1 MPDRSSRCQA
11 WTALLV
17 LTLGMF
23 AGRAAQASILDH
35 QVQVKLDLGART
47 LEVTDDFLLSAP
59 GPADTLPLGFF
70 LARTLA
76 IESVTQNARPVA
88 IVDPDTTVRPPSSW
102 GGAPLRFV
110 RIQRAPN
117 TRFPITY
124 SLKAHGIID
133 DHPSAPAHEHERSVS
148 DSNGL
153 IDSAGVFLS
162 GASGWVPDVPGSL
175 FTFRLSLSPPPGY
188 RSMSQGTCTRGEGTG
203 GIVVENWACK
213 QPQEEIYLVLGK
225 YLVTERG
232 QAGVL
237 TQTFLYGEDPELAE
251 RYLAATG
258 DYLKLYTELLGP
270 YPYPKFALV
279 ENFWQSGFGMPS
291 FTLLGDQ
298 VIRLPFIVS
307 TSYGH
312 EILHN
317 WFGNSVYV
325 DWEKGNWCEGL
336 TTYLADHL
344 YKESEGQGV
353 DYRRATLQ
361 AYRDFVRHGN
371 DLPLTAFRSRHDPV
385 TQAVGYGK
393 AMMTFH
399 MLRKRIGD
407 DAFIAGLRRLIAKKQ
422 FQRASWGD
430 LRAAFESVSGL
441 DLSSYFTQWVRG
453 TGAPALALGEVVVT
467 PMPDGFRLEAE
478 IRQSR
483 PAYTLEVPIA
493 VHLQGES
500 TARLGSM
507 ALDDTLGIYTADF
520 AREPVAIAL
529 DPAFDVF
536 RRLDRAEIPASLGQ
550 AFGAEQAMI
559 VLPTGEPPALRAA
572 YAEFANAIAKAT
584 AGGAEVVTDSIA
596 SGAFAGKAVWF
607 LGARNRRRPEVHPD
621 LLAQVSVIAPS
632 AQLPQPEA
640 KADTSSVLV
649 MPSRDDSEQAW
660 VMVSTTDPTSLAALA
675 RKLPHYRKYG
685 YLRFTGTEA
694 TNVAKAE
701 WRVTASP
708 LARLLGGARYDP
720 PGAAPDPMAVPA
732 ASPLARMTPH
742 PPAR

>member
-1 MPDRSSRCQA
+1 VL
-11 WTALLV
+11 ALLGV
-17 LTLGMF
+17 CF
-23 AGRAAQASILDH
+23 GRATQASITDH
-35 QVQVKLDLGART
+35 EVQVQLDLGART
-47 LEVTDDFLLSAP
+47 LAITDRFMLSAP
-59 GPADTLPLGFF
+59 GPTDTLPLGFF

-76 IESVTQNARPVA
+76 IESVIQNKQPVA
-88 IVDPDTTVRPPSSW
+88 IVDPDTTVRPPASW

-110 RIQRAPN
+110 RFTGIKSNRRPM
-117 TRFPITY
+117 TFE
-124 SLKAHGIID
+124 LKARGVID
-133 DHPSAPAHEHERSVS
+133 DHPSTPAHEHERSVS

-175 FTFRLSLSPPPGY
+175 FSFQLAVHVPAGY
-188 RSMSQGTCTRGEGTG
+188 RSMSQGTCERQDSG
-203 GIVVENWACK
+203 GPVLETWKCK

-225 YLVTERG
+225 YLVTERE

-237 TQTFLYGEDPELAE
+237 TQTFLYGEDPALAE

-353 DYRRATLQ
+353 EYRRGTLQ

-371 DLPLTAFRSRHDPV
+371 DLPLTAFRARHDPV

-399 MLRKRIGD
+399 MLRKKVGD
-407 DAFIAGLRRLIAKKQ
+407 DAFIAGLRRLIAKKP

-483 PAYTLEVPIA
+483 PAYALDIPIA
-493 VHLQGES
+493 VRLQGE
-500 TARLGSM
+500 TVARLGSM

-559 VLPTGEPPALRAA
+559 VLPTAERPALRTA
-572 YAEFANAIAKAT
+572 YADFASAISKAT
-584 AGGAEVVTDSIA
+584 AGGAEVVADSIA
-596 SGAFAGKAVWF
+596 PTRLAGKAVWI
-607 LGARNRRRPEVHPD
+607 LGAKNRLQPMVAPD
-621 LLAQVSVIAPS
+621 LLAQVAAIAPS
-632 AQLPQPEA
+632 AQTPSA
-640 KADTSSVLV
+640 DSKADTSSVLV
-649 MPSRDDSEQAW
+649 MPSHDDSEQAW
-660 VMVSTTDPTSLAALA
+660 VLVSTTDPTSLAALA

-685 YLRFTGTEA
+685 YLRFTGAEA

-732 ASPLARMTPH
+732 ATPLARMTPH

>member
-1 MPDRSSRCQA
+1 MQA
-11 WTALLV
+11 LAVLV
-17 LTLGMF
+17 LLGML
-23 AGRAAQASILDH
+23 ASRAAQARIIDH
-35 QVQVKLDLGART
+35 QVTVELDLEGRRLAASDRFT
-47 LEVTDDFLLSAP
+47 LAAP
-59 GPADTLPLGFF
+59 GPADTLPMGFF

-76 IESVTQNARPVA
+76 IESLTQDGRPVA
-88 IVDPDTTVRPPSSW
+88 TIDPDSTVRAPSSW
-102 GGAPLRFV
+102 GGAPIRFV
-110 RIQRAPN
+110 RLANIKPN
-117 TRFPITY
+117 RRPMTFE
-124 SLKAHGIID
+124 LKARGVID
-133 DHPSAPAHEHERSVS
+133 DHPSGPAHEHERSVS

-162 GASGWVPDVPGSL
+162 GASGWVPEVPASL
-175 FTFRLSLSPPPGY
+175 FTFQLQVQVPAGY
-188 RSMSQGTCTRGEGTG
+188 RSMSQGTCERRDTG
-203 GIVVENWACK
+203 GAVVESWQSK
-213 QPQEEIYLVLGK
+213 QPQEEIYLILGK
-225 YLVTERG
+225 YLVTDRE

-237 TQTFLYGEDPELAE
+237 TQTFLYEEDQELAE
-251 RYLAATG
+251 RYLTATG

-353 DYRRATLQ
+353 EYRRATLQ

-371 DLPLTAFRSRHDPV
+371 DMPLTAFRARHDPV

-399 MLRKRIGD
+399 MLRKRVGD
-407 DAFIAGLRRLIAKKQ
+407 ETFIAGLRRLIAKKT

-430 LRAAFESVSGL
+430 VRAAFESVSGL
-441 DLSSYFTQWVRG
+441 DLSSYFGQWVRG

-478 IRQSR
+478 IRQTR
-483 PAYTLEVPIA
+483 PAYQLEVPIA
-493 VHLQGES
+493 VRLHGE
-500 TARLGSM
+500 TTPRLATM

-520 AREPVAIAL
+520 AKEPIAIAL

-550 AFGAEQAMI
+550 AFGAE
-559 VLPTGEPPALRAA
+559 
-572 YAEFANAIAKAT
+572 
-584 AGGAEVVTDSIA
+584 
-596 SGAFAGKAVWF
+596 
-607 LGARNRRRPEVHPD
+607 
-621 LLAQVSVIAPS
+621 
-632 AQLPQPEA
+632 
-640 KADTSSVLV
+640 
-649 MPSRDDSEQAW
+649 
-660 VMVSTTDPTSLAALA
+660 
-675 RKLPHYRKYG
+675 
-685 YLRFTGTEA
+685 
-694 TNVAKAE
+694 
-701 WRVTASP
+701 
-708 LARLLGGARYDP
+708 
-720 PGAAPDPMAVPA
+720 
-732 ASPLARMTPH
+732 
-742 PPAR
+742 

>member
-1 MPDRSSRCQA
+1 MEA
-11 WTALLV
+11 WGVLALLGF
-17 LTLGMF
+17 LGRP
-23 AGRAAQASILDH
+23 GQASITDH
-35 QVQVKLDLGART
+35 QVEVDLDLGERWLTATDRFT
-47 LEVTDDFLLSAP
+47 LAAP

-76 IESVTQNARPVA
+76 IESITQGGRPMA
-88 IVDPDTTVRPPSSW
+88 IVDPDSTVRAPTSW

-110 RIQRAPN
+110 RITGVRKVH
-117 TRFPITY
+117 FPLTCD
-124 SLKAHGIID
+124 LKLRGVID

-162 GASGWVPDVPGSL
+162 GASGWVPEVPGSL
-175 FTFRLSLSPPPGY
+175 FSFRLKVHPPPGY
-188 RSMSQGTCTRGEGTG
+188 RSMSQGTCERQEGGE
-203 GIVVENWACK
+203 VVLETWQCK

-225 YLVTERG
+225 YRVTERE

-237 TQTFLYGEDPELAE
+237 TQAFLYGEDPELAE

-353 DYRRATLQ
+353 EYRRSTLQ

-371 DLPLTAFRSRHDPV
+371 DMPLTAFRARHDPV

-407 DAFIAGLRRLIAKKQ
+407 DAFIAGLRRLIAKKS

-453 TGAPALALGEVVVT
+453 TGAPALALGKVVVT
-467 PMPDGFRLEAE
+467 PMPDGFRLQAE

-483 PAYTLEVPIA
+483 PAYTLDVPIA
-493 VHLQGES
+493 VRVQGE
-500 TARLGSM
+500 TAPRPASV
-507 ALDDTLGIYTADF
+507 ALDDTLAIYTADF
-520 AREPVAIAL
+520 PKEPVAIAL

-550 AFGAEQAMI
+550 AFGAERAMI
-559 VLPTGEPPALRAA
+559 VLPSGEPPALRTA
-572 YAEFANAIAKAT
+572 YADFASAIAKAT
-584 AGGAEVVTDSIA
+584 AGGAQVVADSVAPA
-596 SGAFAGKAVWF
+596 SLAGKAVWF
-607 LGARNRRRPEVHPD
+607 LGARNRLRPAVAPD

-632 AQLPQPEA
+632 AQLPQPQA

-649 MPSRDDSEQAW
+649 MPSHDNSEQAW
-660 VMVSTTDPTSLAALA
+660 VLVSTLDPTSLAPLA

-685 YLRFTGTEA
+685 YLRFTGAEA
-694 TNVAKAE
+694 TNVSKAE
-701 WRVTASP
+701 WRVTSSP

-720 PGAAPDPMAVPA
+720 PGAVLDPMAVPA
-732 ASPLARMTPH
+732 ATPLARMTPH

>member
-1 MPDRSSRCQA
+1 MAVLSS
-11 WTALLV
+11 T
-17 LTLGMF
+17 
-23 AGRAAQASILDH
+23 AQASIIDH
-35 QVQVKLDLGART
+35 QVEVALDLGART
-47 LEVTDDFLLSAP
+47 LAATDRFTLAAP
-59 GPADTLPLGFF
+59 GPTDTLPMGFF

-76 IESVTQNARPVA
+76 VESITQNGRRVE
-88 IVDPDTTVRPPSSW
+88 IVDPDTTVFPPASW

-110 RIQRAPN
+110 RFTGIKPNRRPMTFELRA
-117 TRFPITY
+117 R
-124 SLKAHGIID
+124 GVID
-133 DHPSAPAHEHERSVS
+133 DHPAAPTHEHERSVS

-175 FTFRLSLSPPPGY
+175 FTFQLQVHVPAGY
-188 RSMSQGTCTRGEGTG
+188 RSMSQGTCERQVSGEQA
-203 GIVVENWACK
+203 IEAWQSK

-225 YLVTERG
+225 YLVTEREQG
-232 QAGVL
+232 GVL

-258 DYLKLYTELLGP
+258 NYLKLYTDLFGP

-279 ENFWQSGFGMPS
+279 ENFWQTGFGMPS

-353 DYRRATLQ
+353 EYRRSTLQ

-407 DAFIAGLRRLIAKKQ
+407 DAFIAGLRRLIAKKS

-430 LRAAFESVSGL
+430 VRAAFESVSGL

-453 TGAPALALGEVVVT
+453 TGAPALGLGEVVVT

-478 IRQSR
+478 VRQSR
-483 PAYTLEVPIA
+483 PAYSLDVPIA
-493 VHLQGES
+493 VHVQGEA
-500 TARLGSM
+500 TPRL
-507 ALDDTLGIYTADF
+507 ATVVLDDTLGIYTADF
-520 AREPVAIAL
+520 PKEPVAIAL

-550 AFGAEQAMI
+550 AFGAEQALI
-559 VLPTGEPPALRAA
+559 VLSSAEPPALRAA
-572 YAEFANAIAKAT
+572 YAEFASAIAKAT
-584 AGGAEVVTDSIA
+584 AGGAEVVTDSVA
-596 SGAFAGKAVWF
+596 PSRLAGKAVWF
-607 LGARNRRRPEVHPD
+607 LGVRNRLRPMVAPD

-632 AQLPQPEA
+632 AQLAPAQT
-640 KADTSSVLV
+640 KADTASVLV

-660 VMVSTTDPTSLAALA
+660 VLVSALDPKSLAPLA

-685 YLRFTGTEA
+685 YLRFTGAEA
-694 TNVAKAE
+694 TNVSKAE
-701 WRVTASP
+701 WRVTSSP

-732 ASPLARMTPH
+732 ATPLARMTPH